1 MKENEYLIYKNNLM
15 KIFGNH
21 IFFISFKRIC
31 QTNE

>member
-21 IFFISFKRIC
+21 TFLFHLKEFV
-31 QTNE
+31 NNV